1 MKNKLILFDLDGT
14 LWDSSAEVTEA
25 WNLCIR
31 EQTDRPEQF
40 TLADMHNFMGRTL
53 EVIAAMMFPSLP
65 ESEQLRIIQM
75 CIETEQE
82 YLLSHPAALYPNE
95 QQILT
100 TLSEEYA
107 LGIVSNC
114 QDGYIQLYLSQCGF
128 PELFCDFECAGR
140 TGRSKGENIRLVM
153 ERQNITDCIYVGDT
167 QGDADA
173 AKEAGV
179 PFIHAAYGFGKVHAC
194 AAALQSLSE
203 LPETMTR
210 LGI

>member
-95 QQILT
+95 QQIYFRCLH
-100 TLSEEYA
+100 LHNNNP
-107 LGIVSNC
+107 V
-114 QDGYIQLYLSQCGF
+114 
-128 PELFCDFECAGR
+128 
-140 TGRSKGENIRLVM
+140 
-153 ERQNITDCIYVGDT
+153 
-167 QGDADA
+167 
-173 AKEAGV
+173 
-179 PFIHAAYGFGKVHAC
+179 
-194 AAALQSLSE
+194 
-203 LPETMTR
+203 
-210 LGI
+210 